1 MTVRCWCQ
9 EVGDELRRQESR
21 NGLPRSVSKLWGDRR
36 VRLQGPDAVLAVPE
50 RRCRPGASTCM
61 FPAGVAPCRV
71 SHPACSSRRARCRA
85 NACEQVAYVLLLTGC
100 TRFSSQGTQTVTA
113 ATARSSVGGSIM
125 PGPVAMRARH
135 RPLVP
140 ITQQQHGSS
149 AACYTA
155 VLSPNGKF
163 LDLPFLLSYRTTWVW
178 GWQQSRALP
187 TTPNDDRTWLDALA
201 PWLAW

>member
-1 MTVRCWCQ
+1 MSFADKNLGTGYHGPCRNCGVIVAFASRDPTRCSPCQ
-9 EVGDELRRQESR
+9 
-21 NGLPRSVSKLWGDRR
+21 N
-36 VRLQGPDAVLAVPE
+36 DAVDPV
-50 RRCRPGASTCM
+50 RR
-61 FPAGVAPCRV
+61 PACSQRVSRRARV